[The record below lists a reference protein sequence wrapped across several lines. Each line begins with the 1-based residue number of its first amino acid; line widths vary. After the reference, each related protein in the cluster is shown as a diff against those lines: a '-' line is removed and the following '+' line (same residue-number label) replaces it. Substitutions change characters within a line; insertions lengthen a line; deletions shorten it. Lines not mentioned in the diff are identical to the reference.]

1 ELELNPQII
10 TRFASYS
17 YLLDLDNASVAQH
30 LEQEIHVVAD
40 LGNRVAQLGD
50 LAARV
55 QHGRMVAAAKI
66 AADLRQRELGQLL
79 GERHRDLARSRYGAR
94 ALLRMHVGNTNLV

>member
-1 ELELNPQII
+1 MIYRAKPLRWLWIDWGQNDRSSELELNPQII

-40 LGNRVAQLGD
+40 LGNRVAQLSD

-55 QHGRMVAAAKI
+55 QHGRMVAAAEV
-66 AADLRQRELGQLL
+66 ATNLRQR
-79 GERHRDLARSRYGAR
+79 
-94 ALLRMHVGNTNLV
+94 